1 MLTNAADTC
10 GDLREKVTKL
20 EHDLEELKT
29 AFGNFLS
36 FVSLKGCIITHTS
49 LNIEATILNLAIEIR
64 RNSRLVKG
72 QSMCGGN

>member
-10 GDLREKVTKL
+10 GDLREKVTEL
-20 EHDLEELKT
+20 EHDLVELKT

-64 RNSRLVKG
+64 KDSSLV
-72 QSMCGGN
+72 

>member
-10 GDLREKVTKL
+10 GDFREKVMKL

-29 AFGNFLS
+29 TFGSFLS
-36 FVSLKGCIITHTS
+36 FVSLKGCIMTHTS

-64 RNSRLVKG
+64 RNSRLV
-72 QSMCGGN
+72 